1 MKETKAKKSTYLR
14 NFIIAVT
21 LSAAILAAGALW
33 VLLGWRSAL
42 DVTLTDLAG
51 DPAALRGFTMRGQ
64 SYFDTAHTYW
74 DLHDGYLD
82 TSFAL
87 DPDESDDRY
96 HYSAWGAS
104 HSTFYA
110 VTPETRDEV
119 NAAAQRVQVY
129 DDNWQMQSTASHFRV
144 MAEISMGSDVLRVA
158 LRDVVLDAP
167 ISVSAN
173 AEVPTYLDRT
183 SVSYDY
189 TADFSDEVEDTNT
202 DYRYIAGQIFSLGDG
217 QGLAWRYTVADRKA
231 GLYKATPISY
241 DDLAALPADGK
252 VGDRDV
258 LCATTEFGTL
268 EPFYCPENAR
278 QVVCGLPM
286 DDGLT
291 LCVYLDPLNKACADL
306 VNAAGEQVDHI
317 ELGIEGDNGD
327 FSVTALP
334 RTTDRD
340 AVLKVDFRNLF
351 VALRVQDGKFSLH
364 QTLSAEGG
372 SDQQAVDIYLRNAE
386 DAVPGEAK
394 DKLFNVAAE
403 IKNTFHE
410 FGAPLPP
417 LLEGCTV
424 VDLCCG
430 SGRDS
435 YLAAQLV
442 GPAGKV
448 VGVEPNAERLAIAQ
462 KYLDKEMKQFG
473 YGQPNVELV
482 RGVPEEEIKER
493 VYATLKICGL
503 YQFRNWPV
511 SALSFGQKKRVTIA
525 SILVLHPQVL
535 ILDEPTAGQDY
546 RHYTEIMEFLKKL
559 NEEYG
564 ITIIMITHDM
574 HLMLEYTNRAV
585 VIADGRLLADTAPAA
600 VLTDDAVADRAYLKK
615 TSLYDLA
622 VRCGIAE
629 PTQFVERFI
638 GYERQMR
645 AAEREEEA

>member
-1 MKETKAKKSTYLR
+1 MKETKTKKSTYLR

-64 SYFDTAHTYW
+64 SYFDCAHTYW

-87 DPDESDDRY
+87 DPDESDNQY

-104 HSTFYA
+104 IDTLYA
-110 VTPETRDEV
+110 VAPKSRDAV
-119 NAAAQRVQVY
+119 NAEAQRVHAYQDTY
-129 DDNWQMQSTASHFRV
+129 QMQSTASDFRV
-144 MAEISMGSDVLRVA
+144 MAQIYIGGGILRIA

-173 AEVPTYLDRT
+173 AEVPTYLNRT
-183 SVSYDY
+183 SASYDY

-306 VNAAGEQVDHI
+306 VNAAGEQVDHVD
-317 ELGIEGDNGD
+317 LGIEGGNGD
-327 FSVTALP
+327 FSVTVLP

-340 AVLKVDFRNLF
+340 AVLKVDYRNIL
-351 VALRVQDGKFSLH
+351 VALRVQDGKFILNKSL
-364 QTLSAEGG
+364 SIEGNIDLN
-372 SDQQAVDIYLRNAE
+372 SVDLYMRNAE
-386 DAVPGEAK
+386 DAV
-394 DKLFNVAAE
+394 LN
-403 IKNTFHE
+403 
-410 FGAPLPP
+410 
-417 LLEGCTV
+417 
-424 VDLCCG
+424 
-430 SGRDS
+430 
-435 YLAAQLV
+435 
-442 GPAGKV
+442 
-448 VGVEPNAERLAIAQ
+448 
-462 KYLDKEMKQFG
+462 
-473 YGQPNVELV
+473 
-482 RGVPEEEIKER
+482 
-493 VYATLKICGL
+493 
-503 YQFRNWPV
+503 
-511 SALSFGQKKRVTIA
+511 
-525 SILVLHPQVL
+525 
-535 ILDEPTAGQDY
+535 TAGDALLIATPE
-546 RHYTEIMEFLKKL
+546 YTTVGEEKL
-559 NEEYG
+559 NDSSNTYQTG
-564 ITIIMITHDM
+564 TLLIVYPLDGSAPR
-574 HLMLEYTNRAV
+574 YR
-585 VIADGRLLADTAPAA
+585 GRLDNG
-600 VLTDDAVADRAYLKK
+600 ADRDWGGQLGESYYSWPAHHYMNYE
-615 TSLYDLA
+615 LYEKD
-622 VRCGIAE
+622 
-629 PTQFVERFI
+629 
-638 GYERQMR
+638 
-645 AAEREEEA
+645 REKRL

>member
-1 MKETKAKKSTYLR
+1 MKETKTKKSTYLR

-42 DVTLTDLAG
+42 DITLTDLAG

-87 DPDESDDRY
+87 DPDESDNQY

-104 HSTFYA
+104 IDTLYA
-110 VTPETRDEV
+110 VSPKSRDAV
-119 NAAAQRVQVY
+119 NAEAQRVHAYQDTY
-129 DDNWQMQSTASHFRV
+129 QMQSTASDFRV
-144 MAEISMGSDVLRVA
+144 MAQIDIGGGILRIA
-158 LRDVVLDAP
+158 LRDAVLDAP

-183 SVSYDY
+183 SASYDY

-306 VNAAGEQVDHI
+306 VNAAGEQVDHVD
-317 ELGIEGDNGD
+317 LGIEGGNGD
-327 FSVTALP
+327 FSVTVLP

-340 AVLKVDFRNLF
+340 AVLKVDYRNIL
-351 VALRVQDGKFSLH
+351 VALRVQDGKFILNKSL
-364 QTLSAEGG
+364 SIEGNIDLN
-372 SDQQAVDIYLRNAE
+372 SVDLYMRNAE
-386 DAVPGEAK
+386 DAV
-394 DKLFNVAAE
+394 LN
-403 IKNTFHE
+403 
-410 FGAPLPP
+410 
-417 LLEGCTV
+417 
-424 VDLCCG
+424 
-430 SGRDS
+430 
-435 YLAAQLV
+435 
-442 GPAGKV
+442 
-448 VGVEPNAERLAIAQ
+448 
-462 KYLDKEMKQFG
+462 
-473 YGQPNVELV
+473 
-482 RGVPEEEIKER
+482 
-493 VYATLKICGL
+493 
-503 YQFRNWPV
+503 
-511 SALSFGQKKRVTIA
+511 
-525 SILVLHPQVL
+525 
-535 ILDEPTAGQDY
+535 TAGDALLIATPE
-546 RHYTEIMEFLKKL
+546 YTTVGEEKL
-559 NEEYG
+559 NDSSNTYQTG
-564 ITIIMITHDM
+564 TLLIVYPLDGSAPR
-574 HLMLEYTNRAV
+574 YR
-585 VIADGRLLADTAPAA
+585 GRLDNGVDRDWGGQLGESYYSWPAHHYMNYEIYEK
-600 VLTDDAVADRAYLKK
+600 DREKRL
-615 TSLYDLA
+615 
-622 VRCGIAE
+622 
-629 PTQFVERFI
+629 
-638 GYERQMR
+638 
-645 AAEREEEA
+645 

>member
-1 MKETKAKKSTYLR
+1 MKETKTKKSTYLR

-42 DVTLTDLAG
+42 DITLTDLAG

-64 SYFDTAHTYW
+64 SYFDTANTYW

-104 HSTFYA
+104 RSIFYA

-144 MAEISMGSDVLRVA
+144 MAEIGMGSDVLRVA
-158 LRDVVLDAP
+158 LRDVVLGAP

-183 SVSYDY
+183 SASYDY

-202 DYRYIAGQIFSLGDG
+202 DYSYIAGQVFLLGDG

-317 ELGIEGDNGD
+317 ELGIEGGNGD

-364 QTLSAEGG
+364 QTLSAEG
-372 SDQQAVDIYLRNAE
+372 DIYLRNAE
-386 DAVPGEAK
+386 
-394 DKLFNVAAE
+394 
-403 IKNTFHE
+403 
-410 FGAPLPP
+410 
-417 LLEGCTV
+417 
-424 VDLCCG
+424 
-430 SGRDS
+430 
-435 YLAAQLV
+435 
-442 GPAGKV
+442 
-448 VGVEPNAERLAIAQ
+448 
-462 KYLDKEMKQFG
+462 
-473 YGQPNVELV
+473 
-482 RGVPEEEIKER
+482 
-493 VYATLKICGL
+493 
-503 YQFRNWPV
+503 
-511 SALSFGQKKRVTIA
+511 
-525 SILVLHPQVL
+525 
-535 ILDEPTAGQDY
+535 
-546 RHYTEIMEFLKKL
+546 
-559 NEEYG
+559 
-564 ITIIMITHDM
+564 
-574 HLMLEYTNRAV
+574 
-585 VIADGRLLADTAPAA
+585 AA
-600 VLTDDAVADRAYLKK
+600 VLNTAGDALLVATPEYTTVGEGGADNAYNIYQTGTLLLVCPLDGSG
-615 TSLYDLA
+615 TRYRGRLNT
-622 VRCGIAE
+622 G
-629 PTQFVERFI
+629 
-638 GYERQMR
+638 
-645 AAEREEEA
+645 AERDWGAQLGEDWRRVSLRRYMSYELYEKDRRRQL